1 MIGRIALVLTAAAT
15 SVAAASQPQG
25 TTPAKTAFILGRAVD
40 GTTGKPLGG
49 VNVVLGGPPVTP
61 GAVPSGTP
69 PEMPGSGA
77 PRVLTNSEGYFLF
90 HSLAEGVYTVNASK
104 TGYIT
109 GAAGR
114 RSPVS
119 GSPPIRLTAGERKGD
134 VTVKLWRYAAI
145 AGSVV
150 DERGEPLIGVQV
162 RVLRRT
168 LVAGQYRLQQTGN
181 MPSTDDRGVYR
192 ISSLEPGDYVAGMV
206 STRAVVPI
214 STFDQIQKAR
224 ASGDLEATRQFDLG
238 MFSGVTGGVRVGSF
252 VVQSGSQGGLDGSG
266 GSDAATMLPV
276 TERGPLFVYPTTFF
290 PGTATPASAAVLTL
304 GSGEERGNIDFQLK
318 PVPSVSVSGTVVG
331 PGGPSANTSLYLL
344 AAGSDYLA
352 REGGF
357 ETATTISDGNGAFTF
372 LGVTPGQ
379 YLIRVIRPPARPPV
393 TPSAGF
399 TTVIQT
405 GSGTTMTG
413 GGPVARPPIPDE
425 PTWWATQ
432 SIAVS
437 ESDVTGVSVTLRSGA
452 RISGRVE
459 FDGSAA
465 RPDAGRLQT
474 TFITIEPGDG
484 RTIGGS
490 LVFNIRQAQLDAEGR
505 MTSYQ
510 QPAGTYVIRPS
521 APGPGWTL
529 ASVLLNGTDASVTPF
544 ELGSDDV
551 SVVIKYTDRPSELSG
566 TVRDDRARNDS
577 PAVVLVFP
585 ADPRAWTGYGSTS
598 RRFQTSRVT
607 DTGSFRVLGLPD
619 GDYLVAAVAEERL
632 AEWRD
637 PAFLKKLVPASARAT
652 IAEGQKPLVNLKL
665 SDVR

>member
-1 MIGRIALVLTAAAT
+1 MIGRIALVFTVAAT
-15 SVAAASQPQG
+15 SVAAASQTQG

-40 GTTGKPLGG
+40 GTTGRPLGS
-49 VNVVLGGPPVTP
+49 VTVVLGGPPLTP
-61 GAVPSGTP
+61 GAVRSGVP

-77 PRVLTNSEGYFLF
+77 QRVLTNAEGYFLF
-90 HSLAEGVYTVNASK
+90 HGLPEGVYTLNASK
-104 TGYIT
+104 TGYLT

-114 RSPVS
+114 RSPVG
-119 GSPPIRLTAGERKGD
+119 GSPPIRLAAGERKGD
-134 VTVKLWRYAAI
+134 VTVKLWKYAAI
-145 AGSVV
+145 AGTVV

-192 ISSLEPGDYVAGMV
+192 IASLEPGDYVAGVV

-224 ASGDLEATRQFDLG
+224 ASGDSEVTRQFDLM
-238 MFSGVTGGVRVGSF
+238 MFTGLSGGVRVGSF
-252 VVQSGSQGGLDGSG
+252 VLQSGSRGDLGGGT
-266 GSDAATMLPV
+266 SDTPTILPV
-276 TERGPLFVYPTTFF
+276 SERGPLFVYPTTYF

-304 GSGEERGNIDFQLK
+304 GSGEERGSIDFQLK
-318 PVPSVSVSGTVVG
+318 PVPSVSVSGSVAG
-331 PGGPSANTSLYLL
+331 SAGPSANTSLYLL
-344 AAGSDYLA
+344 AAGTDYLA
-352 REGGF
+352 REAGF
-357 ETATTISDGNGAFTF
+357 ETATTISDATGAFTF

-379 YLIRVIRPPARPPV
+379 YLIRVLRPPARPPV
-393 TPSAGF
+393 SPSAGF
-399 TTVIQT
+399 TTVIQA
-405 GSGTTMTG
+405 GNTTISSG
-413 GGPVARPPIPDE
+413 GGPTPRPPIPDE
-425 PTWWATQ
+425 PTWWAAQ
-432 SIAVS
+432 SISVA
-437 ESDVTGVSVTLRSGA
+437 ESDVSGVSVTLRSGA

-459 FDGSAA
+459 FDGTAA
-465 RPDAGRLQT
+465 RPDSGRLQT

-484 RTIGGS
+484 RAIGSS
-490 LVFNIRQAQLDAEGR
+490 LAFNIRQAQLDAEGR

-510 QPAGTYVIRPS
+510 QPAGTYVIRPN

-529 ASVLLNGTDASVTPF
+529 ASVMLNGTDVSVTPF

-585 ADPRAWTGYGSTS
+585 ADPRAWMGYGSSS

-607 DTGSFRVLGLPD
+607 DTGSFRVVGLPD
-619 GDYLVAAVAEERL
+619 GDYLAAAVPEERL

-637 PAFLKKLVPASARAT
+637 PAFLKKLVPASARAM
-652 IAEGQKPLVNLKL
+652 IAEGQKPLVNLKV

>member
-1 MIGRIALVLTAAAT
+1 MIGRIALVLTVAAT
-15 SVAAASQPQG
+15 SVAAESQTQG

-61 GAVPSGTP
+61 GAVPSGVP
-69 PEMPGSGA
+69 PQMPGSGA

-90 HSLAEGVYTVNASK
+90 HSLPEGVYTLTASK

-119 GSPPIRLTAGERKGD
+119 GSPPIRLAAGERKGD
-134 VTVKLWRYAAI
+134 VTVKLWKYAAI
-145 AGSVV
+145 AGAVV
-150 DERGEPLIGVQV
+150 DERGEPLIGIQV

-168 LVAGQYRLQQTGN
+168 LVAGQYRLMQTGN

-192 ISSLEPGDYVAGMV
+192 IASLEPGDYVAGVV
-206 STRAVVPI
+206 STRAVVPL
-214 STFDQIQKAR
+214 STFEQYQKAR
-224 ASGDLEATRQFDLG
+224 ASGDLEATRQFDLS
-238 MFSGVTGGVRVGSF
+238 MSSPLNGGVRVGSF
-252 VVQSGSQGGLDGSG
+252 VVQSGSQGGAG
-266 GSDAATMLPV
+266 GGASDAPTILPV
-276 TERGPLFVYPTTFF
+276 KEGGPLFVYPTTYF
-290 PGTATPASAAVLTL
+290 PGTATPASAAVITL

-318 PVPSVSVSGTVVG
+318 PVPSVSVSGTVAG
-331 PGGPSANTSLYLL
+331 SAGPSANTGLYLL

-357 ETATTISDGNGAFTF
+357 ETATTISDATGAFTF

-379 YLIRVIRPPARPPV
+379 YLIRVLRPPARPPV
-393 TPSAGF
+393 SPSAGF
-399 TTVIQT
+399 TTVIQA
-405 GSGTTMTG
+405 GNTTIFSG
-413 GGPVARPPIPDE
+413 GGPSVRPPIPDE
-425 PTWWATQ
+425 PTWWAAQ
-432 SIAVS
+432 SIAVA
-437 ESDVTGVSVTLRSGA
+437 ESDVSGVSVTLRSGA

-465 RPDAGRLQT
+465 RPDPSRLQT
-474 TFITIEPGDG
+474 TFITIDPGDG

-490 LVFNIRQAQLDAEGR
+490 LAFNIRQAQLDAEGR

-529 ASVLLNGTDASVTPF
+529 ASVMLNGTDVSVTPF
-544 ELGSDDV
+544 ELGSEDV

-566 TVRDDRARNDS
+566 TVRDDRVRNDS

-598 RRFQTSRVT
+598 RRFQTSRVA
-607 DTGSFRVLGLPD
+607 DTGSFRVVGLAD
-619 GDYLVAAVAEERL
+619 GDYLVAAVPEDRL

-637 PAFLKKLVPASARAT
+637 PAFLKKLTPVSARAT